1 MNRILGLC
9 LLVCLWG
16 CGQPGKQ
23 PAPVPVE
30 PPKPPADAIST
41 IILHDIE
48 STKVFSNK
56 LFAITKDESVL
67 IFTPNNDVYP
77 SSNGVDE
84 PFHSLVQ
91 TVDLKDRAFHG
102 TIFIDDEPSVP
113 YRSKTGWKLRFG
125 DPAPGTQGVDYAVLH
140 IEPVNLDAER
150 KIPSK
155 QTTQAPEAVPAIGLE
170 ETRLPGPKP

>member
-9 LLVCLWG
+9 LLVGVLG

-23 PAPVPVE
+23 PMPAPE

-41 IILHDIE
+41 IILHDVE

-56 LFAITKDESVL
+56 LFAVTKDESVL

-102 TIFIDDEPSVP
+102 NIFIDEEPNVP

-125 DPAPGTQGVDYAVLH
+125 EPAPGTQGVDYAVLH

-150 KIPSK
+150 KIPSH
-155 QTTQAPEAVPAIGLE
+155 QTPAPEVAPPVGLE